1 MQKSLFENEML
12 NIVQKP
18 TLHKTDV
25 SRSTFFHGDCL
36 VESQNIENYS
46 VDLILTDLPYGTTAC
61 SWDEII
67 PFEPMWKEFYRV
79 LRPNGFIVLTASQP
93 FTSKLVSSN
102 IDNFSHNWVWNKI
115 RGVGHLLAKKRPMM
129 ASEDIL
135 VFTNEHSHDF
145 TFRSPLRKY
154 AIQLFEY
161 IGKTKKQIF
170 EDMGNQSVCHFMRT
184 GSTQFNMCTEKCYND
199 LIRLYGIDKME
210 GFEQFG
216 KLVKDNEDY
225 LNSFPRVYNP
235 QMRSRD
241 KARVSKMKATEN
253 TCYGNLEDYQG
264 ELLEESY
271 PINIIEFDKSGH
283 SNMLLHPTQKP
294 LELME
299 YLIKT
304 YTNEGMVVFDATMG
318 SGTTGLAAV
327 KNGRKFIGI
336 EKDEKYFEIAVSR
349 VSAYCG

>member
-1 MQKSLFENEML
+1 ML

-135 VFTNEHSHDF
+135 VFSNEHSHDF

-154 AIQLFEY
+154 AIRLFEY

-199 LIRLYGIDKME
+199 LIRLYSIDKME
-210 GFEQFG
+210 GFEQFE
-216 KLVKDNEDY
+216 KLVKDNEEY

-336 EKDEKYFEIAVSR
+336 EKDENYYNVAVRR
-349 VSAYCG
+349 VSEYCG

>member
-1 MQKSLFENEML
+1 ML

-25 SRSTFFHGDCL
+25 SRSTFYHGDCL

-102 IDNFSHNWVWNKI
+102 INNFSHNWVWNKI

-154 AIQLFEY
+154 AIRLFEY

-210 GFEQFG
+210 GFEQFE

-271 PINIIEFDKSGH
+271 PINIIEFNKSGH

-336 EKDEKYFEIAVSR
+336 EKDENYYNVAVQR
-349 VSAYCG
+349 VSEYCG

>member
-1 MQKSLFENEML
+1 
-12 NIVQKP
+12 
-18 TLHKTDV
+18 
-25 SRSTFFHGDCL
+25 
-36 VESQNIENYS
+36 
-46 VDLILTDLPYGTTAC
+46 
-61 SWDEII
+61 
-67 PFEPMWKEFYRV
+67 
-79 LRPNGFIVLTASQP
+79 
-93 FTSKLVSSN
+93 
-102 IDNFSHNWVWNKI
+102 
-115 RGVGHLLAKKRPMM
+115 
-129 ASEDIL
+129 
-135 VFTNEHSHDF
+135 
-145 TFRSPLRKY
+145 
-154 AIQLFEY
+154 
-161 IGKTKKQIF
+161 
-170 EDMGNQSVCHFMRT
+170 
-184 GSTQFNMCTEKCYND
+184 
-199 LIRLYGIDKME
+199 
-210 GFEQFG
+210 
-216 KLVKDNEDY
+216 
-225 LNSFPRVYNP
+225 
-235 QMRSRD
+235 MRSRD

>member
-1 MQKSLFENEML
+1 ML

-154 AIQLFEY
+154 AITLFEY
-161 IGKTKKQIF
+161 IGKPKKQIF

-199 LIRLYGIDKME
+199 LIRLYAIDKME
-210 GFEQFG
+210 GFEQFA

-304 YTNEGMVVFDATMG
+304 YTNDGMVVFDATMG

-336 EKDEKYFEIAVSR
+336 EKDENYYNVAVRR

>member
-1 MQKSLFENEML
+1 MIDRITEQPFC
-12 NIVQKP
+12 Q
-18 TLHKTDV
+18 TRV

-154 AIQLFEY
+154 AIRLFEY

-210 GFEQFG
+210 GFEQFE
-216 KLVKDNEDY
+216 KLVKDNENY

-336 EKDEKYFEIAVSR
+336 EKDEKYYNVAVRR
-349 VSAYCG
+349 VSEYCG

>member
-102 IDNFSHNWVWNKI
+102 INNFSHNWVWNKI

-154 AIQLFEY
+154 AIRIFEY

-210 GFEQFG
+210 GFEQFE

-235 QMRSRD
+235 QMRNRD

-327 KNGRKFIGI
+327 KTGRKFIGI
-336 EKDEKYFEIAVSR
+336 EKDEKYYNVAVRR
-349 VSAYCG
+349 VSEYCG

>member
-1 MQKSLFENEML
+1 ML

-25 SRSTFFHGDCL
+25 SRSTFYHGDCL

-102 IDNFSHNWVWNKI
+102 INNFSHNWVWNKI

-154 AIQLFEY
+154 AIRLFEY

-210 GFEQFG
+210 GFEQFE

-336 EKDEKYFEIAVSR
+336 EKDENYYNVAVRR
-349 VSAYCG
+349 VSEYCG

>member
-135 VFTNEHSHDF
+135 VFSNEHSHDF

-154 AIQLFEY
+154 AITLFEY

-199 LIRLYGIDKME
+199 LIRLYAIDKMV
-210 GFEQFG
+210 GFEQFE

-327 KNGRKFIGI
+327 KNNRKFIGI
-336 EKDEKYFEIAVSR
+336 EKDENYYNVAVRR

>member
-25 SRSTFFHGDCL
+25 SRSTFYHGDCL

-102 IDNFSHNWVWNKI
+102 INNFSHNWVWNKI

-154 AIQLFEY
+154 AIRLFEY

-170 EDMGNQSVCHFMRT
+170 EDMGNQSVRV
-184 GSTQFNMCTEKCYND
+184 
-199 LIRLYGIDKME
+199 LRL
-210 GFEQFG
+210 
-216 KLVKDNEDY
+216 
-225 LNSFPRVYNP
+225 
-235 QMRSRD
+235 
-241 KARVSKMKATEN
+241 T
-253 TCYGNLEDYQG
+253 
-264 ELLEESY
+264 
-271 PINIIEFDKSGH
+271 
-283 SNMLLHPTQKP
+283 
-294 LELME
+294 
-299 YLIKT
+299 T
-304 YTNEGMVVFDATMG
+304 YTRNTHFVLF
-318 SGTTGLAAV
+318 LII
-327 KNGRKFIGI
+327 N
-336 EKDEKYFEIAVSR
+336 
-349 VSAYCG
+349 